1 MVDNFEL
8 ASHSGIPLL
17 FCELKSD
24 RNCQT
29 NSPACTMATRTNMAV
44 SRAPQRGLE
53 VPAKNPTGSQNWDR
67 LRE

>member
-1 MVDNFEL
+1 
-8 ASHSGIPLL
+8 LL